1 MHLFAIHI
9 YSYTIFPFISFSPT
23 VPTFAARISCV
34 IADGGTW
41 WLKWE
46 RLKAGE
52 SNGKL
57 PPRTCPGCS
66 VPEPYR
72 SHDWAL
78 VSAKPGLQ
86 G

>member
-1 MHLFAIHI
+1 MWKLEFRQN
-9 YSYTIFPFISFSPT
+9 YYQISFSPT
-23 VPTFAARISCV
+23 VPPFAARISHV

-41 WLKWE
+41 QLKWE

-57 PPRTCPGCS
+57 PSRTCSGCS
-66 VPEPYR
+66 VPESYR
-72 SHDWAL
+72 SHDWDL
-78 VSAKPGLQ
+78 VPAKPGLQ